1 MTLSDCF
8 SAAAGLVT
16 GPSTTD
22 RRSSCNA
29 TEKNGRLVHGAHLVD
44 ARGELLAYE
53 TGPAESSAIL
63 AAVSGKCIVGGAVLV
78 EIVNLCFEGDPSS

>member
-1 MTLSDCF
+1 MLQRCR
-8 SAAAGLVT
+8 GV
-16 GPSTTD
+16 GD
-22 RRSSCNA
+22 RTFDDGHALFCTA

-63 AAVSGKCIVGGAVLV
+63 AAVSGKCLAGGAVLV